1 MSYTPGTMLRN
12 GFTDT
17 AVVLKDGSIF
27 ELKRA
32 GRSLYASDRRTFTDV
47 AAWRASL
54 NIDSTTEIVSVP
66 KEAKAPKVTLTSRVF
81 QYTADVPHSEIALD
95 LLKHFKC
102 RTDCRVDSLKVWQ
115 QSLVKAKIGLL
126 KLELD
131 PPEFDPEIF
140 GSSCIPSVDSA
151 KHYYTRWMTFC
162 NSRIAEYSKL
172 PNTTVYCPT
181 IAYFTPKVFV
191 KIGNEMV
198 PLAVHEE
205 SGHVVLNRSGYK
217 KFADAAPCGPDGLPE
232 FWALSNKKMTKLDV
246 SISDGYYSYERTL
259 TSGSRFVST
268 ASSSQPREVVV
279 PEPCTM
285 LPFEYRGVT
294 YMRVGRER
302 DNFWSSGDLWQ
313 NNNGVK
319 GAYVGCLQQDGDIN
333 ESAESAVWERARG
346 AQYNARGAV

>member
-17 AVVLKDGSIF
+17 AIVLKDGSIF

-32 GRSLYASDRRTFTDV
+32 GRRLYASDRRTFSDV

-54 NIDSTTEIVSVP
+54 NIDTTTEIVSEP
-66 KEAKAPKVTLTSRVF
+66 KTPKAPKVSLTSRAF
-81 QYTADVPHSEIALD
+81 HYSADVPHPEIALD

-102 RTDCRVDSLKVWQ
+102 RTDCRVDSLKTWQ
-115 QSLVKAKIGLL
+115 QEMVKVKIDLL

-131 PPEFDPEIF
+131 PPEFDRTVFASTTQVENVK
-140 GSSCIPSVDSA
+140 S
-151 KHYYTRWMTFC
+151 YYLNWMRAC
-162 NSRIAEYSKL
+162 SIHIAELSKL
-172 PNTTVYCPT
+172 PNSTVYKPI
-181 IAYFTPKVFV
+181 IAHYNPKVFI
-191 KIGNEMV
+191 KSGNEMV
-198 PLAVHEE
+198 PLAVHEP
-205 SGHVVLNRSGYK
+205 SGHIVLNGTGYK
-217 KFADAAPCGPDGLPE
+217 TFQEATQSSEQPE
-232 FWALSNKKMTKLDV
+232 FWALWNKKLTKLDV
-246 SISDGYYSYERTL
+246 FIARN
-259 TSGSRFVST
+259 
-268 ASSSQPREVVV
+268 AV

-319 GAYVGCLQQDGDIN
+319 GAYVGCLQQDGGIN

-346 AQYNARGAV
+346 AQWQ

>member
-32 GRSLYASDRRTFTDV
+32 GRRLYASDRRTFSDV

-54 NIDSTTEIVSVP
+54 NVDTTTEIVSVP
-66 KEAKAPKVTLTSRVF
+66 KTSVTNAPKVSLTSRVF

-95 LLKHFKC
+95 LLKHFKS
-102 RTDCRVDSLKVWQ
+102 RTDCRVDSLKIWQ
-115 QSLVKAKIGLL
+115 QEMVKVKIALL

-131 PPEFDPEIF
+131 PPEIDPEIF
-140 GSSCIPSVDSA
+140 GSSCIPSVDTA
-151 KHYYTRWMTFC
+151 KHYYRRWTNLC
-162 NSRIAEYSKL
+162 TTRIAEYSKL
-172 PNTTVYCPT
+172 PSSTVYCPT

-205 SGHVVLNRSGYK
+205 SGHVVLNRTGYK

-259 TSGSRFVST
+259 TSGSRFVGVPSVDV
-268 ASSSQPREVVV
+268 ASQPREVVV

-319 GAYVGCLQQDGDIN
+319 GAYVGCLQQDGGIN

-346 AQYNARGAV
+346 AQWQ